1 MVNLD
6 KGSIPKY
13 IENVL
18 KKSVTFKLIENTI
31 PSFEN
36 NDKNLNFFN
45 IFYEEKTNNDKEELP
60 NVPKIFHF
68 ILGKEEIDNNDIKY
82 YNDSTINYIKKKFND
97 SIKKQHDNILEEL
110 KTFLIDISGNILENK
125 ISNDDLKIED
135 NKIICGNIDNNK
147 IRNITADELDNII
160 FLSNEQKYIP
170 LYRYYR
176 TNDLFIIEL
185 FLNGNYSI
193 EDDYKFI
200 NKNEIKFEING
211 KLENEE
217 EEEEEINEEF
227 KIIYKKYGDN
237 TLNDDSFKIEFIID
251 ANDYNIKNLSPT
263 DDEKCNG
270 ILSLNYKIK
279 NRTKN

>member
-1 MVNLD
+1 VCSSDL
-6 KGSIPKY
+6 
-13 IENVL
+13 
-18 KKSVTFKLIENTI
+18 
-31 PSFEN
+31 SFEN
-36 NDKNLNFFN
+36 NDNPNFFN
-45 IFYEEKTNNDKEELP
+45 IFYEEKSNNDEEELP
-60 NVPKIFHF
+60 NAPKIFHF
-68 ILGKEEIDNNDIKY
+68 ILGKEEKGNNDIKY
-82 YNDSTINYIKKKFND
+82 YNDSTIDYIKKKFND

-125 ISNDDLKIED
+125 ISNEDLKIED
-135 NKIICGNIDNNK
+135 NKIICGNIDNIK

-176 TNDLFIIEL
+176 TKELFIIEL

-200 NKNEIKFEING
+200 NKNEIKFEVIG
-211 KLENEE
+211 KLIENEEE

-227 KIIYKKYGDN
+227 KIISKKYGDN
-237 TLNDDSFKIEFIID
+237 TLNDGTFKIEFIID
-251 ANDYNIKNLSPT
+251 ANDYNIKTLNPT

-279 NRTKN
+279 NRSNN